1 MTVSSVAAA
10 IVGIPTL
17 LVALAH
23 INSLPFSYTIR
34 SWWLLRALVKR
45 AEKLKLKPECMY
57 RYMNN
62 ICSESDDCIHIF

>member
-45 AEKLKLKPECMY
+45 AEKLKLEPECMY
-57 RYMNN
+57 KYMNKIGN
-62 ICSESDDCIHIF
+62 ESDYYIHIL